1 MVLNNANN
9 LDEEILRK
17 VDEIIVMSE
26 GKIVGRGDCDS
37 VIKTVIIA

>member
-26 GKIVGRGDCDS
+26 GKIVGRGNYDS
-37 VIKTVIIA
+37 VIKTGVF

>member
-26 GKIVGRGDCDS
+26 GKIVER
-37 VIKTVIIA
+37 VIQGEICINE

>member
-9 LDEEILRK
+9 LDEEILRT

-26 GKIVGRGDCDS
+26 GKIVGR
-37 VIKTVIIA
+37 VIQGEICINE